1 MQKDNL
7 LFLIGFLSTVL
18 GGCASYSARM
28 SDTEPEPVPATPPV
42 VHATDRASGVALQAL
57 TQLGAPY
64 RVSGVSPQTGF
75 DCSGLV
81 AYVYREGA
89 GVTLPRNT
97 FDLSRMG
104 EPVERAALRPGDL
117 VFYNTQRRDYSHVG
131 IYLGEERFI
140 HAPSSGGEVRV
151 ENLRADYWVRRYN
164 GARRI
169 IAPPGQAQP
178 QRTAAQALQ

>member
-1 MQKDNL
+1 MRGHNL
-7 LFLIGFLSTVL
+7 LFLLSFIGPILS
-18 GGCASYSARM
+18 GCASQSARLAETE
-28 SDTEPEPVPATPPV
+28 TEPAVATVPV
-42 VHATDRASGVALQAL
+42 VHATDRASSVALQAL
-57 TQLGAPY
+57 AHLGTPY
-64 RVSGVSPQTGF
+64 RASGLSPQTGF

-89 GVTLPRNT
+89 GLALPRNT

-104 EPVERAALRPGDL
+104 ESVERSDLRPGDL
-117 VFYNTQRRDYSHVG
+117 VFYNTQRREYSHVG

-151 ENLRADYWVRRYN
+151 ENLDADYWVRRYN

-169 IAPPGQAQP
+169 IARPG
-178 QRTAAQALQ
+178 

>member
-1 MQKDNL
+1 MQQHNL
-7 LFLIGFLSTVL
+7 LFLIGFTCSSL
-18 GGCASYSARM
+18 GGCASYSARAPEA
-28 SDTEPEPVPATPPV
+28 EPEPVAAAAPAIQ
-42 VHATDRASGVALQAL
+42 ALDRASGVALQAL
-57 TQLGAPY
+57 AHLGTPY
-64 RVSGVSPQTGF
+64 RASGLSPQTGF

-89 GVTLPRNT
+89 GMALPRNT
-97 FDLSRMG
+97 FDLSRVG

-117 VFYNTQRRDYSHVG
+117 VFYNTQQRDYSHVG

-151 ENLRADYWVRRYN
+151 ENLRANYWVRRYS

-169 IAPPGQAQP
+169 ITPPG
-178 QRTAAQALQ
+178 